1 MPYTVALTPEAQG
14 QLFELYRCIVAAAS
28 PVVAERYI
36 YTIITYCEWFRI
48 FPQRSNRR
56 DDIREGLHVTIY
68 RKRVVISFDVDAEQ
82 TSVIGSFYGGH
93 DYETVL

>member
-1 MPYTVALTPEAQG
+1 
-14 QLFELYRCIVAAAS
+14 VAAAS

-36 YTIITYCEWFRI
+36 SAIIMYYEGLRI
-48 FPQRSNRR
+48 FRQRSNRR